1 MRQLTFYCIGV
12 ALIAM
17 CPAAHASTFTFN
29 TDPFAGTNVLNV
41 PGRQIVGG
49 EDFLSFSIANDI
61 YSMDATVF
69 GVDPTVHFA
78 NGSAETLPTTGVNVV
93 VLQDFDNDANPLTPF
108 GAGNAA
114 DLIAGRITAH
124 GPGFFVYFNQ
134 SLNLP
139 RLVYST
145 DLSSSDADLK
155 VLARMLNLTGQEGR
169 NAIPT
174 FTAANFEITTTASS
188 APEPS
193 SVVMIL
199 PVLAACLYVLRRR
212 RSLQTIEA
220 AG

>member
-61 YSMDATVF
+61 FSMDATAF

-78 NGSAETLPTTGVNVV
+78 NGSAGTLPTTGVNVV

-124 GPGFFVYFNQ
+124 GAGFFVYFNQ

-145 DLSSSDADLK
+145 DLGSSDADLK
-155 VLARMLNLTGQEGR
+155 VLARMLNLTGPEGR

-174 FTAANFEITTTASS
+174 FTAANFEITNTASS
-188 APEPS
+188 VPEPS
-193 SVVMIL
+193 SVVMML
-199 PVLAACLYVLRRR
+199 PVLAACLYVLRRK
-212 RSLQTIEA
+212 RSLER
-220 AG
+220 